1 MLQLLHIENIAVIE
15 RADIWF
21 RAGFNALTGETGA
34 GKSIVIDSL
43 SAVLGQRTSRELI
56 RTGADHAFVSA
67 VFSHIPEGL
76 GEDLGVADAQEW
88 LLQREIYTDGK
99 NVCRVNG
106 RPVSVAALKKL
117 GARLINIHGH
127 TFGQKQVVAA
137 QRNDL
142 CDLALKVYGAF
153 LDKHGADLGGGGGGQ
168 VHGGELIHIA
178 AALDAAPVDGTDK
191 ALGGQVHNELAALLN

>member
-1 MLQLLHIENIAVIE
+1 MAVHNELRLVQAELATLIKQP
-15 RADIWF
+15 
-21 RAGFNALTGETGA
+21 L
-34 GKSIVIDSL
+34 ID
-43 SAVLGQRTSRELI
+43 
-56 RTGADHAFVSA
+56 
-67 VFSHIPEGL
+67 
-76 GEDLGVADAQEW
+76 
-88 LLQREIYTDGK
+88 
-99 NVCRVNG
+99 
-106 RPVSVAALKKL
+106 
-117 GARLINIHGH
+117 IHGH

-153 LDKHGADLGGGGGGQ
+153 LDKHGADLGGRRSGK